1 VNPVQRARAVQ
12 WLRAHP
18 LAFDAL
24 LAVCVLAV
32 TLCASVTVAR
42 PPDGG
47 PGFGKR
53 DLPAHTLVLT
63 LLACAALALR
73 RRYPMTVLSAV
84 SALGLAE
91 LALGTGSHQ
100 PEERHSSILIIMV
113 VALFTVAIRTDRPT
127 TWRVG
132 LAAVAVFAPAA
143 MALGAQPWY
152 DSENLGVFAWTA
164 LAAASGEA
172 VRSRRAMVDAIRER
186 AERAERTREEEAR
199 RRVAEERMRIAREL
213 HDVVA
218 HHIALVNVQ
227 AGVASHVMDTRPDQA
242 KEALGHIRQASR
254 RALGELQTTVGLLR
268 HRDEPIAPTEPA
280 RGLGVLDEL
289 VEGFSRTGMTVTVDA
304 PAAAGPLP
312 SAVDL
317 AAYRV
322 VQEALT
328 NVHKH
333 AGPKAVA
340 RVVIARW
347 GGAGNAVL
355 RITVDDDGPCED
367 TVTGKG
373 LGSGHGLTGMRERA
387 AALSGTCEAGRKEGG
402 GFRVLVTLPLRAPR
416 SPGEDEL
423 DGTDG
428 VDEVGEVGVPR
439 ESRPRGAERRAGL
452 GRGRC
457 V

>member
-1 VNPVQRARAVQ
+1 MTTSPWARAVQ

-24 LAVCVLAV
+24 LALGVLGV

-53 DLPAHTLVLT
+53 ELPSHTLVLT
-63 LLACAALALR
+63 VLACAVLVLR
-73 RRYPMTVLSAV
+73 RRHSMTVLSV
-84 SALGLAE
+84 LSGLALVE
-91 LALGTGSHQ
+91 LALGTGSHL
-100 PEERHSSILIIMV
+100 PEERHASILITVV
-113 VALFTVAIRTDRPT
+113 VALFTVAARTDRHT
-127 TWRVG
+127 TWLVG
-132 LAAVAVFAPAA
+132 LATTAVFTPAA
-143 MALGAQPWY
+143 MLLGAQPWY

-164 LAAASGEA
+164 LAAAAGEA

-227 AGVASHVMDTRPDQA
+227 AGVAAHVMDTRPDQA

-268 HRDEPIAPTEPA
+268 HQDEPIAPTEPA

-289 VEGFSRTGMTVTVDA
+289 VDGFTKAGMSVTVEA

-333 AGPKAVA
+333 AGPEATA
-340 RVVIARW
+340 RVRIVRQ
-347 GGAGNAVL
+347 GGAADAAL
-355 RITVDDDGPCED
+355 HITVDDDGPGDQAAARE
-367 TVTGKG
+367 G

-387 AALSGTCEAGRKEGG
+387 AALSGTCEAGPVAGG
-402 GFRVLVTLPLRAPR
+402 GFRVRVTLPLQAP
-416 SPGEDEL
+416 
-423 DGTDG
+423 
-428 VDEVGEVGVPR
+428 
-439 ESRPRGAERRAGL
+439 SRPSEAEAQAGQRRAAT
-452 GRGRC
+452 GRRC
-457 V
+457 S

>member
-1 VNPVQRARAVQ
+1 MTPRQPARAVQ

-18 LAFDAL
+18 LAFDA
-24 LAVCVLAV
+24 VLAV
-32 TLCASVTVAR
+32 VVLCAVLCASVTVAR

-53 DLPAHTLVLT
+53 ELPLHTLLMTV
-63 LLACAALALR
+63 LACAVLVQR
-73 RRYPMTVLSAV
+73 RRYPMTVLSL
-84 SALGLAE
+84 LGGLSLIE
-91 LALGTGSHQ
+91 LILGTSSHSPQ
-100 PEERHSSILIIMV
+100 ERHVSFLIVVV
-113 VALFTVAIRTDRPT
+113 VALFTVAVSTDRST
-127 TWRVG
+127 TWRAG
-132 LAAVAVFAPAA
+132 LVTAAVFTPTS
-143 MALGAQPWY
+143 MMLGAQPWY

-172 VRSRRAMVDAIRER
+172 ARSRRAALDAIRER
-186 AERAERTREEEAR
+186 AERAERTREEEAH

-227 AGVASHVMDTRPDQA
+227 AGVASHVMDSRPDQA
-242 KEALGHIRQASR
+242 KEALGHIREASR

-280 RGLGVLDEL
+280 RGLGVLQDL
-289 VEGFSRTGMTVTVDA
+289 VDGFTRAGMAVTVDA

-333 AGPKAVA
+333 AGPGAGA
-340 RVVIARW
+340 RVRIVREGKA
-347 GGAGNAVL
+347 ADAAL
-355 RITVDDDGPCED
+355 DITVDDDGPGVPEPRNG
-367 TVTGKG
+367 TP
-373 LGSGHGLTGMRERA
+373 GSGHGLTGMRERA
-387 AALSGTCEAGRKEGG
+387 AALSGTCEAGPRSDG
-402 GFRVLVTLPLRAPR
+402 GFRVRVTLPLQPPR
-416 SPGEDEL
+416 PEEPAIEH
-423 DGTDG
+423 
-428 VDEVGEVGVPR
+428 V
-439 ESRPRGAERRAGL
+439 RGW
-452 GRGRC
+452 C